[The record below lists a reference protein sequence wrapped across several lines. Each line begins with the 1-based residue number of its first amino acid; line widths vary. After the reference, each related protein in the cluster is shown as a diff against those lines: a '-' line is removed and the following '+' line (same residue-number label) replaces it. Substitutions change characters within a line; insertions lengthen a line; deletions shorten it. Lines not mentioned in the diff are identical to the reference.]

1 MIQLFIT
8 GGTFDKSYN
17 HIEGSLYFEKTH
29 VPEMLQRSRCHLN
42 LEIETL
48 MMKDSLELNTSHRKK
63 YYKPA

>member
-29 VPEMLQRSRCHLN
+29 VPEILQRSRCHLN

-48 MMKDSLELNTSHRKK
+48 MMKDS
-63 YYKPA
+63 